1 MKKISHMKN
10 RIDDTRLAPSSG
22 GDDCFQEEEVIMFE
36 HLRLTASTLPALVA
50 VTSDRQ
56 VLENLV

>member
-1 MKKISHMKN
+1 MKK
-10 RIDDTRLAPSSG
+10 RVDDMRLAPSSG
-22 GDDCFQEEEVIMFE
+22 GDDCFQEEEEVIMFE

>member
-1 MKKISHMKN
+1 MKN
-10 RIDDTRLAPSSG
+10 RVDDMRLAQSSG

-36 HLRLTASTLPALVA
+36 HLRLTVSTLPALVA

>member
-1 MKKISHMKN
+1 MTKCEKDQPHDV
-10 RIDDTRLAPSSG
+10 DDMRLAPRSG
-22 GDDCFQEEEVIMFE
+22 CFQEEEVIMFE

>member
-1 MKKISHMKN
+1 MKN
-10 RIDDTRLAPSSG
+10 RVDDMRLVPNSG
-22 GDDCFQEEEVIMFE
+22 GNDCFQEVIMFE
-36 HLRLTASTLPALVA
+36 NLRLTASTLPALVA

>member
-10 RIDDTRLAPSSG
+10 RVDDMRLAPSN

>member
-10 RIDDTRLAPSSG
+10 RVDDMRLAPSSG
-22 GDDCFQEEEVIMFE
+22 GDDCFQEEEEEVIMFE

-56 VLENLV
+56 